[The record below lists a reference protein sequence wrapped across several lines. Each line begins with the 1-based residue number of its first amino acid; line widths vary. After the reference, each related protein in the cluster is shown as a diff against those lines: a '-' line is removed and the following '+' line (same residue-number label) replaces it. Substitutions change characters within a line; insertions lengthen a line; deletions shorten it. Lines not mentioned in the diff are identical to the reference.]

1 MKIKIA
7 SALTNPTMT
16 LRGMKRINFATP
28 RRLNTI
34 CRRPARRTV
43 AIR

>member
-1 MKIKIA
+1 MKIKMA

-16 LRGMKRINFATP
+16 LRGIKRINLATP
-28 RRLNTI
+28 RRLSTI
-34 CRRPARRTV
+34 WRRPARRTV